1 MGKAGLLGGIEE
13 TMIGRKTRTE
23 REGEREEVRTAIK
36 CLKDG
41 KAPGKDGIIGKIWK
55 YGGGEIER

>member
-1 MGKAGLLGGIEE
+1 MGKARLLEGIEE
-13 TMIGRKTRTE
+13 TIIGRKTRTE

-41 KAPGKDGIIGKIWK
+41 KAPGKDGNIGKIWK